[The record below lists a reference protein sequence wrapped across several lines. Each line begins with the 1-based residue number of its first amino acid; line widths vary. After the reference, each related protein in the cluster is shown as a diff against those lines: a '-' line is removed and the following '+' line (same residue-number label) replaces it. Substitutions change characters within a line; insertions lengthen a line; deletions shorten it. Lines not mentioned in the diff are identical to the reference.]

1 MPLPPLRGRAKPQTF
16 PKNDGP
22 RLCRAEGG
30 WLILHRRAI
39 CVASITALTL
49 VPGNAHS
56 AAEQGAQVL
65 KVVERHGVALRD
77 RPGGRILA
85 VVGDRTEF
93 GSPRIFAI
101 FARRADH
108 WVGVVTP
115 ELPNGRLG
123 WINARSSS
131 LDLGLVS
138 TRIEVDL
145 SRRQLTVL
153 DRGRVLRR
161 MSVAIGAPASPTPV
175 GRFAVT
181 DKLPGAHFSASYG
194 CCILAL
200 SGHQTKLPP
209 GWSGGDR
216 LAIHATNDRQDIG
229 QRISAGC
236 VRGLDA
242 DLRYLMHAVPLGT
255 AVVIRS

>member
-1 MPLPPLRGRAKPQTF
+1 
-16 PKNDGP
+16 
-22 RLCRAEGG
+22 
-30 WLILHRRAI
+30 LHRRAI
-39 CVASITALTL
+39 CLAGIMALIL
-49 VPGNAHS
+49 LHGNAHS
-56 AAEQGAQVL
+56 AGEREAHVL

-93 GSPRIFAI
+93 GSPRTFAI
-101 FARRADH
+101 VARRADH
-108 WVGVVTP
+108 WLGVVTP
-115 ELPNGRLG
+115 ELPNGRIG

-131 LDLGLVS
+131 LAPALVS
-138 TRIEVDL
+138 MRIEVDL

-153 DRGRVLRR
+153 ARGRVLRR
-161 MSVAIGAPASPTPV
+161 MSVAIGAAASPTPV
-175 GRFAVT
+175 GIFAVT
-181 DKLPGAHFSASYG
+181 DKLPGSRFSASYG

-216 LAIHATNDRQDIG
+216 LAIHATQDRRDIG
-229 QRISAGC
+229 QRVSAGC

-242 DLRYLMHAVPLGT
+242 DLRYLMHVVPLGT

>member
-1 MPLPPLRGRAKPQTF
+1 M
-16 PKNDGP
+16 
-22 RLCRAEGG
+22 
-30 WLILHRRAI
+30 
-39 CVASITALTL
+39 
-49 VPGNAHS
+49 
-56 AAEQGAQVL
+56 
-65 KVVERHGVALRD
+65 
-77 RPGGRILA
+77 LA

-93 GSPRIFAI
+93 GSPRTFAV

-108 WVGVVTP
+108 WLGVVTP

-123 WINARSSS
+123 WIDARSSS

-153 DRGRVLRR
+153 GRGRLRR

-181 DKLPGAHFSASYG
+181 DKLPGARFSASYG

-216 LAIHATNDRQDIG
+216 LAIHATQDPQDIG
-229 QRISAGC
+229 QRMSAGC

-242 DLRYLMHAVPLGT
+242 DLRYLMQVVPLGT